1 MTVTTEDLNSMYGTL
16 MGFLADA
23 GTRHFDATDAE
34 PSLIELLIVGMFND
48 GLKTTRERR
57 DYILEGFGKSF
68 DYSIAED
75 TYDADGFPEAL
86 EWFRSDAALK

>member
-48 GLKTTRERR
+48 GLKTTRCLL
-57 DYILEGFGKSF
+57 Y
-68 DYSIAED
+68 
-75 TYDADGFPEAL
+75 T
-86 EWFRSDAALK
+86 SDAADDSTEV